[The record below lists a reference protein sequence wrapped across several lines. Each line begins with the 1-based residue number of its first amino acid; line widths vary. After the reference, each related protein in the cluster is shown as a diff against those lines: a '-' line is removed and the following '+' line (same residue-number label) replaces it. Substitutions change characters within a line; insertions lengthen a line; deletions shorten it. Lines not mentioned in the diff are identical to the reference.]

1 MSNLFNKQN
10 ECGAFRRPV
19 VTEKSMSAT
28 TLGRYTFEIS
38 PEITKPQIKRV
49 IEDLYKVK
57 VASISRFNRKGKRK
71 VFRGKKGTRAS
82 SSFAVVKLLSGSIDL
97 GGAIG

>member
-1 MSNLFNKQN
+1 MSNLFNQQN
-10 ECGAFRRPV
+10 EYSAIRRPV
-19 VTEKSMSAT
+19 VTEKTMSAT

-38 PEITKPQIKRV
+38 PSATKPQIKR
-49 IEDLYKVK
+49 ILEDLYKVK
-57 VASISRFNRKGKRK
+57 VASVSRFNRKGKRK
-71 VFRGKKGTRAS
+71 VFRGMKGVRAG